1 MSKYYYL
8 VAGLPNISFDGGK
21 PPFTVSG
28 FKEELA
34 NHLTKADMRILE
46 FLFFKAENKNLL
58 YHLQYPDN
66 ELETE
71 GKITVEEL
79 NVLIAGLQKVIDGKK
94 ERDRIIEERKK
105 ILKEHEDDFER
116 PPLPP
121 LPRIIRPFKN
131 KNKRLPSYF
140 VTFARIY
147 LESIGNEEETI
158 IPWEDRLSSLY
169 YEYAMKRSNAFISSW
184 FELNLNINNI
194 LTALTCRK
202 YKLDR
207 ANYIVGDTEISR
219 KLRESKA
226 RDFDIGDSLEYLPS
240 VLRIAEETDW
250 LQREWK
256 TDVLRWEWLDEQI
269 LIKIFDIDSVMTYIL
284 KIEMLERWSN
294 YDKVT
299 GERVFRQMVGDIKK
313 GSNHTL
319 EEFKRNNKK

>member
-8 VAGLPNISFDGGK
+8 VAGLPNITFDGGK

-34 NHLTKADMRILE
+34 NHLTKADMRLLE

-58 YHLQYPDN
+58 KQLQTPEY
-66 ELETE
+66 EQETE

-79 NVLIAGLQKVIDGKK
+79 NVLITGLQKVIDGKK
-94 ERDRIIEERKK
+94 ERDRIIEERNK
-105 ILKEHEDDFER
+105 IMKEHEDDFEL

-121 LPRIIRPFKN
+121 FPPRIRPFRN

-147 LESIGNEEETI
+147 LESVGNEEETI

-169 YEYAMKRSNAFISSW
+169 YEYAMKRSNSFIASW
-184 FELNLNINNI
+184 YELNLNIHNI
-194 LTALTCRK
+194 FTALTCRA

-207 ANYIVGDTEISR
+207 ANYIVGDTEISQ
-219 KLRESKA
+219 KLRLSNA
-226 RDFDIGDSLEYLPS
+226 RDFDIGDTLEYLPS

-256 TDVLRWEWLDEQI
+256 TDVLKWEWLDEQI
-269 LIKIFDIDSVMTYIL
+269 LVKVFDIESVMTYML

-294 YDKVT
+294 LDKVA
-299 GERVFRQMVGDIKK
+299 GEKVFRQMVGDIKK
-313 GSNHTL
+313 GSNNTL